1 MVEELEKEKNKD
13 ILSGISSN
21 ITQMLQK
28 KNAKGE
34 TIIQVLYYISPTHVH
49 SARDQTNPLRKEV
62 ERVAQDSYWQL
73 LLLAIGLLDKEP
85 DLIEI
90 VALELAYYVDYK
102 DLQQVRSLTPE
113 TLARLEH
120 RVSFEQDPARVKDQR
135 AKRRAAQF
143 KEEEEAKRKHKKKS
157 TRRRYQR
164 SDPVV
169 KDV

>member
-1 MVEELEKEKNKD
+1 M
-13 ILSGISSN
+13 SGISSN
-21 ITQMLQK
+21 ITQILQK

-34 TIIQVLYYISPTHVH
+34 TIIQVLYYISPTHDQ

-73 LLLAIGLLDKEP
+73 LLLAISLLDKEP

-90 VALELAYYVDYK
+90 VALELSYFEDYK
-102 DLQQVRSLTPE
+102 DFQQVRSLTPE
-113 TLARLEH
+113 TLASLEH
-120 RVSFEQDPARVKDQR
+120 HVSFEQDPARVRDQR

-143 KEEEEAKRKHKKKS
+143 KEEKEAKRKHKKRL

-164 SDPVV
+164 SDPV